1 MRRRVLIALAA
12 LVLAGISGVAMT
24 LYARGVDQRA
34 VDGRQAIS
42 VLLATKK
49 IKAGTTGA
57 EIRKQ
62 KLVRTVVMPAET
74 VPEGTLNALGADL
87 DRLELSADLA
97 PQQLVM
103 RGLFGVAGTT
113 SAATVGVPDGQL
125 GISVE
130 VSMAP
135 GVAEKVAE
143 GDRVTVFVTYPK
155 GGSPDSQKTRVLLPA
170 ATVISITSGQPSD
183 VTPAPTSTSRA
194 ASSRAA
200 QSYPATLA
208 VNQADAT
215 RLVHAA
221 QTAELYLGLL
231 GEGTEVTPS
240 AAVDYGSL
248 WPKGNS

>member
-57 EIRKQ
+57 EIRRQ

-97 PQQLVM
+97 PQQLLM
-103 RGLFGVAGTT
+103 RGLFGVAGTK
-113 SAATVGVPDGQL
+113 SAATVGVPDGRL
-125 GISVE
+125 GVSVE

-135 GVAEKVAE
+135 GVAAKVAE

-183 VTPAPTSTSRA
+183 VAPAPTSTSR

-208 VNQADAT
+208 VDQADAT

-248 WPKGNS
+248 WPKENS